1 MVFDLIPRARTVR
14 KFEEDKPVSLETLR
28 SLVDLARLSPSAAN
42 LQTLK
47 YLLSNTPE
55 RNRLI
60 FDNLAWAGYLK
71 DWPGPG
77 AGERPA
83 AYILQLG
90 DEQLGSPREV
100 DAGLALQNMVLGAA
114 SLGLGTCILGSVN
127 RPELQQALQLPSRY
141 SILYTLALGRPA
153 EKVQLEAVGSD
164 GDVRYWRDPA
174 GGLHVP
180 KRSLDELIVEIP

>member
-14 KFEEDKPVSLETLR
+14 KFKENQPVDLETLR
-28 SLVDLARLSPSAAN
+28 SLVNLARLSPSAAN

-47 YLLSNTPE
+47 YLLANTPE

-60 FDNLAWAGYLK
+60 FGNLAWAGYLK

-90 DEQLGSPREV
+90 DEQMGSPREV
-100 DAGLALQNMVLGAA
+100 DAGLALQSMILGAA
-114 SLGLGTCILGSVN
+114 SRGLGTCVLGSVN

-141 SILYTLALGRPA
+141 SILYALALGRPG
-153 EKVQLEAVGSD
+153 EEVQLETVGPD
-164 GDVRYWRDPA
+164 GDIRYWRDET
-174 GGLHVP
+174 GVLHVP
-180 KRSLDELIVEIP
+180 KRSLDELIVDIP